1 MNKKDLAS
9 KVAVVLG
16 ITKKDALAVID
27 TTFDVLAQSIIDGET
42 VNISKFAKF
51 STKDTTARTLKNIK
65 TGEMMEVPA
74 SVRPVVKFSEAFKD
88 AVKTTRA

>member
-1 MNKKDLAS
+1 MPRSRKIRIAESCSCAAS
-9 KVAVVLG
+9 
-16 ITKKDALAVID
+16 

-74 SVRPVVKFSEAFKD
+74 SVRPVVKFSEGFKE
-88 AVKTTRA
+88 AVKAKNA